1 MFGIEPNIHWPRYAP
16 ALISTSFNCGE
27 FLRRAL
33 CREEVQLDDEDDCE
47 GAELTS
53 NPPSPPPSRP
63 PSPSLEPPAS
73 RCLTPSLRTTTTGI
87 EARRQKDAAK
97 LRKKKT
103 RQACSATV
111 DPLSGPRIKASHLRK
126 KEAGARISVQFNAQC
141 LEGSGASYIGH
152 RTATRRGAPSTVKQL
167 RARGIRINKWDGAYA
182 HRPVNFY
189 STLTP
194 NAVRHVYYTT
204 QMV

>member
-16 ALISTSFNCGE
+16 ALVSISVDCGE
-27 FLRRAL
+27 FLRRAI
-33 CREEVQLDDEDDCE
+33 CRDEALLDGEDDCE

-63 PSPSLEPPAS
+63 PSPSPEPPAS
-73 RCLTPSLRTTTTGI
+73 LPLTPSPRATTTSV
-87 EARRQKDAAK
+87 EARRRKDAAK

-103 RQACSATV
+103 RQARSSTA
-111 DPLSGPRIKASHLRK
+111 DPLSGPKIKVSK
-126 KEAGARISVQFNAQC
+126 IQKMEAGARAAVQFNARC

-182 HRPVNFY
+182 HRPAITHP
-189 STLTP
+189 TLTP
-194 NAVRHVYYTT
+194 TAVRRACYTT
-204 QMV
+204 KMA